1 MKFWKGVIRHT
12 ASSFC
17 SGIRNDSYVLFYVTV
32 FVIEVEGQVCNANI
46 FWIWLKWKMLEE
58 KLNLKFN
65 LSYQEYFYTWYN
77 TASRIQF
84 FNWSRAAVEYYNI
97 TESDIFE

>member
-1 MKFWKGVIRHT
+1 
-12 ASSFC
+12 
-17 SGIRNDSYVLFYVTV
+17 
-32 FVIEVEGQVCNANI
+32 
-46 FWIWLKWKMLEE
+46 MLEE

-84 FNWSRAAVEYYNI
+84 FNWNRAAVEYYNI